1 MPEGVPEQPTQSER
15 KAVAKTKRRIEIT
28 VDRSRLIVLK
38 RRNGPGSQWC
48 AVCCERVAM
57 LTTDEAA
64 TIANVTSR
72 TIYRWADAEKLH
84 FMETA
89 EGVLMICCTSLQDSI

>member
-1 MPEGVPEQPTQSER
+1 MVSPDQ
-15 KAVAKTKRRIEIT
+15 
-28 VDRSRLIVLK
+28 
-38 RRNGPGSQWC
+38 
-48 AVCCERVAM
+48 
-57 LTTDEAA
+57 AA

-89 EGVLMICCTSLQDSI
+89 EGLLMICCTSLQETI

>member
-1 MPEGVPEQPTQSER
+1 
-15 KAVAKTKRRIEIT
+15 
-28 VDRSRLIVLK
+28 
-38 RRNGPGSQWC
+38 
-48 AVCCERVAM
+48 M